1 MSDEYSIEDIHEM
14 LDELDEAIEWLNSLE
29 VSKIEVSEIPHL
41 YFIIG
46 QLSGWYSIYSS
57 DLPTEI
63 NVPPSQ
69 LNKLKKIRGIIDTY
83 SALNVANRIKS
94 FLRTVESNHSI
105 SPTEEIIP
113 KEQHEN
119 KTTIPVQKPLS
130 VSSSEWILVK
140 KSDSVQ
146 NHINALINIFDNT
159 ITRINNSNLPPE
171 EYFLNELERAQLI
184 ALLETTLNM
193 LKSPMVETGMLKK
206 VSASLKDAAKK
217 ASNKK
222 LQEGFGNILSETSDL
237 IANLLK
243 DLF

>member
-14 LDELDEAIEWLNSLE
+14 LDQLDETIEWLNSIETL
-29 VSKIEVSEIPHL
+29 KIEVNEIPHL

-57 DLPTEI
+57 DLPSEL

-69 LNKLKKIRGIIDTY
+69 LNKLTKISGVIDTY

-94 FLRTVESNHSI
+94 FLRTIESNHSI
-105 SPTEEIIP
+105 SPIEETIP
-113 KEQHEN
+113 KERNKN
-119 KTTIPVQKPLS
+119 KTTELDHKPLS
-130 VSSSEWILVK
+130 VSSSEWIFVK

-146 NHINALINIFDNT
+146 NHIHALINIFDNT

-171 EYFLNELERAQLI
+171 EHFLNELERAQLI

>member
-1 MSDEYSIEDIHEM
+1 MSDEYSIEEIHEM
-14 LDELDEAIEWLNSLE
+14 LDQLDEAIEWLNSIE
-29 VSKIEVSEIPHL
+29 TSKIEVSEIPHL

-46 QLSGWYSIYSS
+46 KLSGWYSIYSS
-57 DLPTEI
+57 DLPSELS
-63 NVPPSQ
+63 VPPSQ
-69 LNKLKKIRGIIDTY
+69 LNKLAKIRGVIDTY

-94 FLRTVESNHSI
+94 FLRTIESNHSTP
-105 SPTEEIIP
+105 SSEETFSENW
-113 KEQHEN
+113 KNN
-119 KTTIPVQKPLS
+119 KTTITNQKSFS

-140 KSDSVQ
+140 KSDTVQ
-146 NHINALINIFDNT
+146 NHINALVNIFDNT
-159 ITRINNSNLPPE
+159 IVRINKSNLPPE

-206 VSASLKDAAKK
+206 VSSSLKDAAKK

-222 LQEGFGNILSETSDL
+222 LQEGFGSVLSETSDL
-237 IANLLK
+237 ITNLLK

>member
-14 LDELDEAIEWLNSLE
+14 LDQLDEAIEWLNSIE
-29 VSKIEVSEIPHL
+29 TSKIEVNEIPHL

-57 DLPTEI
+57 DLPSEL

-69 LNKLKKIRGIIDTY
+69 LNKLTKIRGIIDAY

-105 SPTEEIIP
+105 SPIEETIP
-113 KEQHEN
+113 EEKSEN
-119 KTTIPVQKPLS
+119 KTTIPDQKSFS
-130 VSSSEWILVK
+130 VNSSEWVLVK

-146 NHINALINIFDNT
+146 NHIHALINIFDNT
-159 ITRINNSNLPPE
+159 ITRINSSNLPPE

-193 LKSPMVETGMLKK
+193 LKSPMVETGMLKN
-206 VSASLKDAAKK
+206 VSTSLKDAAKK

-222 LQEGFGNILSETSDL
+222 LQESFGSILSETSDL
-237 IANLLK
+237 ITNLLK
-243 DLF
+243 ELF